1 MVKTQELVEWVSL
14 NVVGVLGF
22 ITVVKEYLPW
32 GVGLVGSCILI
43 WYNIERALK
52 VRAERKKIED
62 EAKEE
67 IDQNS

>member
-43 WYNIERALK
+43 WYNIERSLK

-62 EAKEE
+62 EAKEA
-67 IDQNS
+67 INQDS